1 MNKAIASGLIGLIAL
16 GGGVAIAAPSAFAQ
30 DTDDLTREQRI
41 EMRQESR
48 AERRSETVDTL
59 TSVLGVSD
67 EDLQAAR
74 DAGQTVADIAA
85 AQGVDLQTVI
95 DALVD
100 NAQARLD
107 TKIAAGDID
116 AERAAEISASIED
129 RVTARANSERPEGR
143 SHHGGRHGGLRGGS
157 TPKAA
162 PAA

>member
-48 AERRSETVDTL
+48 AERRSVTVDTL

-129 RVTARANSERPEGR
+129 RVTARVNGERPEGR